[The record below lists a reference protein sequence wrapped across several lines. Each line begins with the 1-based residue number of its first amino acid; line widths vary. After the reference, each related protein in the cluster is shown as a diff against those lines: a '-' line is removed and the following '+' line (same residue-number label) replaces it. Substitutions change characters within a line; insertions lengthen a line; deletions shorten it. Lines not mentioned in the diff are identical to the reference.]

1 MHKLIRTAI
10 RATLMITAARV
21 VSGEAVNT
29 NKYNLLA
36 NSDWMM
42 VPSNVVF
49 AVEKTQVQP
58 SIIKVSEKEVEETLN
73 CSKTN
78 TEQLGLEAPGKS
90 DLKYGKNVKALKER
104 IMNLF
109 KKEEV
114 NDVESEKKENLEE
127 EKGIEELLGEEKLSK
142 AVSYIDVLS
151 EAENEAAEELSKVK
165 AIIEEKKASE
175 YVTELKKKASEEA
188 ADVKRSQS
196 NNGASDVSS
205 AKKEGEAV
213 ENVQEPVVAVEAE
226 DSDKRCIAWI
236 EALEDGT
243 PVTKLVTKKEYERL
257 IKEYTCKDKE
267 QRVVISFVY
276 RCILSIRKLIES
288 SIVFAIAHGLYKY
301 ISKELIKYKLAYTE
315 LTKFSI
321 PVVGLCLPVLASVGL
336 LVKGHKREK
345 GIVMSILAVLSVYQI
360 KYVDTTGPIMNKL
373 VLNWPTFLATASIL
387 FTFAMEYAHRSVH
400 SEVFPVQRR
409 KTTARIATTT
419 VLACTVLLSLLSHI
433 MPYNKST
440 RNVITSML
448 LIIDPRMITHIIQAC
463 IIAMSFAVSVM
474 ILNMRSVDA
483 IGKTTRSRLLVRIG
497 QMITAILLAVALLL
511 TSTMSLPVIT
521 PSLAGLGLVFNG
533 FSILFGVGLR
543 ALPADSILRKHGR
556 IVSTLLLIVSVKI
569 LLSLAIYIGIVHFG
583 YEGEF
588 LKAISNINKYLSSIG
603 VAIKGSYLGSAFY
616 YIMAQKDKLV
626 TSVCSAAKSVS
637 TMVKANCSKATNY
650 LRA

>member
-10 RATLMITAARV
+10 RATLVIIAARV

-36 NSDWMM
+36 TSDWMKI
-42 VPSNVVF
+42 PSNVVF
-49 AVEKTQVQP
+49 AVEKTQVLP

-73 CSKTN
+73 CNKTN

-114 NDVESEKKENLEE
+114 NDVETEEKEILEE
-127 EKGIEELLGEEKLSK
+127 EKSIEELLGEEKLSK

-151 EAENEAAEELSKVK
+151 EVEGEAAEELSKVK

-196 NNGASDVSS
+196 NNSASNASG
-205 AKKEGEAV
+205 AKKAGEAV
-213 ENVQEPVVAVEAE
+213 ENVEEPVVAVEAE
-226 DSDKRCIAWI
+226 DSDKRCIAWN
-236 EALEDGT
+236 EVLEDGT
-243 PVTKLVTKKEYERL
+243 PVIKLVTKKEYERL
-257 IKEYTCKDKE
+257 IKEYTCKSKE
-267 QRVVISFVY
+267 ERVVISFIY

-288 SIVFAIAHGLYKY
+288 SIVFVIAHGLYKY
-301 ISKELIKYKLAYTE
+301 ISNELIKYKLAYTE
-315 LTKFSI
+315 LTKLSI

-360 KYVDTTGPIMNKL
+360 KYVDTTGSIMNKL
-373 VLNWPTFLATASIL
+373 VLNWPTFLATGSIL
-387 FTFAMEYAHRSVH
+387 FTFAMEYAYRSMH
-400 SEVFPVQRR
+400 NEAFPVQRR

-419 VLACTVLLSLLSHI
+419 VLVCTVLLSLLSHV

-440 RNVITSML
+440 RNAITSVF
-448 LIIDPRMITHIIQAC
+448 LIIDPRIITHIIQAC

-474 ILNMRSVDA
+474 ILNMRSA
-483 IGKTTRSRLLVRIG
+483 GTIGKTSRSRLLVRIG

-511 TSTMSLPVIT
+511 TSTMSLPAIT
-521 PSLAGLGLVFNG
+521 PTLAGLGLVFNG
-533 FSILFGVGLR
+533 FSILFGVGLK

-569 LLSLAIYIGIVHFG
+569 LLSLAIYIAIVHFG

-588 LKAISNINKYLSSIG
+588 LMAVSNFNKYLSRISG
-603 VAIKGSYLGSAFY
+603 AIKKSYLGAVFS
-616 YIMAQKDKLV
+616 YIMVQKDKLV
-626 TSVCSAAKSVS
+626 TIVCSAAKSVS
-637 TMVKANCSKATNY
+637 AMVKANCSKATNY